1 MQVLL
6 TKTGSEYLESGIH
19 GVESRIQDCPRF
31 PDMGRNV
38 TVIISVGKSA
48 KAFSLSK
55 SRILLNLL
63 FLLYLLHFYPKK
75 SYICRT
81 EMPLN

>member
-1 MQVLL
+1 M
-6 TKTGSEYLESGIH
+6 
-19 GVESRIQDCPRF
+19 ESRIQDCLRF

-63 FLLYLLHFYPKK
+63 FLPYLLLSLLKRTFADHFSTACNP
-75 SYICRT
+75 C
-81 EMPLN
+81 